1 MELKSVKIV
10 ATIGPATSSEEK
22 ILELAKVGVDVFRIN
37 FSHAAEKEVKEIT
50 EWVRSA
56 EKELKRSL
64 AVMLDLPGPK
74 IRISM
79 MKPDVV
85 IEKGQ
90 KFTIEKNVRLGDHER
105 CGLNRP
111 EIIDILE
118 PGALVYIDEGALKLH
133 IDAKTENSLETTVIV
148 GGSLKPKKGFSAEG
162 IFLAGSGITERDKL
176 GVALAIENNVD
187 AIAISFVQKDED
199 INEIKRLLPDQTKI
213 MLVAKIETVDGV
225 TNAESILK
233 VADALMVARGD
244 LGLAVPLS
252 RVPYIQKELIE
263 LCVRKR
269 KPVITATQMLES
281 MISKPVP
288 TRAEVA
294 DVANAILD
302 YTDAVMLSAET
313 ASGKYPIETV
323 DTMVKVIHESV
334 KHVKPFLFDE
344 KGTIGNATSNSAGL
358 IADQIGAKLIIAF
371 TQSGATARHI
381 AQHRHQQ
388 PIIAVSPD
396 PLVIR
401 QLAFSWGVHPYLV
414 EVVTNFEQMLKLS
427 RDLAKNNAI
436 KPLMTG
442 DLYVISAGMPF
453 AESGSTNM
461 ILVQRM

>member
-1 MELKSVKIV
+1 MEIKSVKIV
-10 ATIGPATSSEEK
+10 ATIGPSTSSEEK
-22 ILELAKVGVDVFRIN
+22 ILELARAGVDVFRIN
-37 FSHAAEKEVKEIT
+37 FSHAAEEDVQKIT
-50 EWVRSA
+50 DWVRSV
-56 EKELKRSL
+56 EKKLNQPL

-74 IRISM
+74 IRISN

-90 KFTIEKNVRLGDHER
+90 KFTISKNVRLGDSEK

-133 IDAKTENSLETTVIV
+133 IDTKTENSLETTVVV
-148 GGSLKPKKGFSAEG
+148 GGPLKPKKGFSAEG
-162 IFLAGSGITERDKL
+162 IFLAGSGITDRDKI
-176 GVALAIENNVD
+176 GVSLAIENNVD
-187 AIAISFVQKDED
+187 AIAVSFVQKDED
-199 INEIKRLLPDQTKI
+199 IDEIKRLLPDHSKI

-252 RVPYIQKELIE
+252 QVPYIQKELIE
-263 LCVRKR
+263 LCVKKR

-281 MISKPVP
+281 MIFRPVP

-323 DTMVKVIHESV
+323 ETMVKVIHESV
-334 KHVKPFLFDE
+334 KHVKPYFFEE

-358 IADQIGAKLIIAF
+358 IADQVGAKLIIAF

-381 AQHRHQQ
+381 SQHRHQQ
-388 PIIAVSPD
+388 PIIAVSPE
-396 PLVIR
+396 PTVIR
-401 QLAFSWGVHPYLV
+401 KLAFSWGVHPHLV
-414 EVVTNFEQMLKLS
+414 KDVKNFEEMLQLS
-427 RDLAKNNAI
+427 RELAKNNTIA
-436 KPLMTG
+436 PLIEG

-453 AESGSTNM
+453 GESGSTNM